1 MAPIRRYLRITQ
13 FSVLEVRIY
22 LDTPQLAESWL
33 LNPRL
38 SILPRVIESVR
49 PLVLPKLRE
58 ATVRAV
64 SKGKG
69 KGRKKTV
76 RDVVVEDDFEVAVFM
91 METDTRHS
99 ILRKQK
105 LFRDAKNKGRH
116 VDMDALTGNST
127 GDAIDVDAPG
137 LLREESDEMAGLSL
151 SNIPSAA
158 EPKTT
163 VEVEDADG
171 VETQDPNEP
180 PSLRRSG
187 RSKRPREPSDASES
201 LSVSQSPESSP
212 AFGTQRPS
220 KRVRPRAVGD
230 EDGDEDTTGDGEA
243 TDDKKKMGIK
253 TTYDGYSIYGRILCL
268 IVKRRGD
275 GLALIAAGKKQVGGQ
290 ASMENWIA
298 STQAP
303 ADDGEA

>member
-38 SILPRVIESVR
+38 SVLPKVIESVR
-49 PLVLPKLRE
+49 PLILPKLRE
-58 ATVRAV
+58 EVLRSAT
-64 SKGKG
+64 KGKG
-69 KGRKKTV
+69 KGRKRGV
-76 RDVVVEDDFEVAVFM
+76 RDVVVEDDFEVSVFM
-91 METDTRHS
+91 METETRHA

-105 LFRDAKNKGRH
+105 HFREPKNMGRK
-116 VDMDALTGNST
+116 VDIDALTGNTS

-151 SNIPSAA
+151 SNITSAPEA
-158 EPKTT
+158 ENTA
-163 VEVEDADG
+163 EEDDDDL
-171 VETQDPNEP
+171 VETQDPNVT
-180 PSLRRSG
+180 PSVCRSG
-187 RSKRPREPSDASES
+187 RSKRPRAPSDSS
-201 LSVSQSPESSP
+201 DGLFVPQSPESP
-212 AFGTQRPS
+212 AFAAQPPS
-220 KRVRPRAVGD
+220 KRAKSAPNDD
-230 EDGDEDTTGDGEA
+230 EAEEEGEPS
-243 TDDKKKMGIK
+243 DDKKKMAMK

-275 GLALIAAGKKQVGGQ
+275 GITMAAAGKKQTGGQ

-303 ADDGEA
+303 PGDDET